1 MLDTIAVVAAAVAV
15 VFAFFDTTNQF
26 CKVCFSF
33 IINLCLILQLT
44 AYGMLDKFG
53 VVVVVVVA
61 FFDTMS
67 QFNKTF
73 LGFII
78 N

>member
-15 VFAFFDTTNQF
+15 VVAFFDTTNQF

-53 VVVVVVVA
+53 VVVVVVA